1 MPELFNVLAPDDALE
16 TLTKRLSIRIEPEA
30 VPTHEALGRVTAA
43 EIVSPE
49 DLPSFPRSTMD
60 GYSVRAADTFGA
72 TDSLPAYLELAGEVP
87 MGRSP
92 DVSLSIGLAARAFT
106 GGMLAEGADAVVME
120 EHTQR
125 AGETTIEVL
134 RPVAPGENVLMVGE
148 DIRASDG
155 VLPSG
160 HLIRPQDVGG
170 LTALGITSVQVAR
183 RPRVSIVSTGDELVA
198 PGETPGPGQIR
209 DINTYT
215 ISALVEKHG
224 GVAVPI
230 GLAKDDYE
238 EQRDLA
244 ARGLEQGDILIFSA
258 GSSISSRDLTASVID
273 GLGSP
278 GVLAHGISLKP
289 GKPTIVALVDGK
301 PAFGLPGNPVSAM
314 VVFGLLVRP
323 TLNILC
329 GLDPAPGPV
338 TVTARLTRDVAS
350 AAGREDHVQVRLNG
364 TRDGTKT
371 AEPVFGKSN
380 LIYSLVRADGTIRVP
395 ADNAGLYAGEEIEV
409 SLF

>member
-16 TLTKRLSIRIEPEA
+16 TLTKRLSIRVEPEA

-43 EIVSPE
+43 GIVSPE

-72 TDSLPAYLELAGEVP
+72 TESLPAYLEIAGEVP
-87 MGRSP
+87 MGRP
-92 DVSLSIGLAARAFT
+92 PAVSLSIGMAAGAFT

-148 DIRASDG
+148 DIRTG
-155 VLPSG
+155 EEVLPSG
-160 HLIRPQDVGG
+160 HLIRPQDIGG
-170 LTALGITSVQVAR
+170 LTALGITSLQVAR

-198 PGETPGPGQIR
+198 PGETPGPGQVR

-224 GVAVPI
+224 GVPIPI

-238 EQRDLA
+238 EQRDAA

-314 VVFGLLVRP
+314 VVFDLLVRP
-323 TLNILC
+323 TLNLLC
-329 GLDPAPGPV
+329 GLDPPPGPV

-350 AAGREDHVQVRLNG
+350 AAGREDHVQVRLDG
-364 TRDGTKT
+364 ARDGGRT

-395 ADNAGLYAGEEIEV
+395 ADKAGLYAGEEVEV

>member
-16 TLTKRLSIRIEPEA
+16 TLTKRLSIRVEPEA

-43 EIVSPE
+43 GIVSPE

-72 TDSLPAYLELAGEVP
+72 TESLPAYLEIAGEVP
-87 MGRSP
+87 MGRP
-92 DVSLSIGLAARAFT
+92 PAVSLSIGMAAGAFT

-148 DIRASDG
+148 DIRTG
-155 VLPSG
+155 EEVLPSG
-160 HLIRPQDVGG
+160 HLIRPQDIGG
-170 LTALGITSVQVAR
+170 LTALGITSLQVAR

-198 PGETPGPGQIR
+198 PGETPGPGRVR

-224 GVAVPI
+224 GVPIPI

-238 EQRDLA
+238 EQRDAA

-314 VVFGLLVRP
+314 VVFDLLVRP
-323 TLNILC
+323 TLNLLC
-329 GLDPAPGPV
+329 GLDPPPGPV

-350 AAGREDHVQVRLNG
+350 AAGREDHVQVRLDG
-364 TRDGTKT
+364 ARDGGRT

-395 ADNAGLYAGEEIEV
+395 ADKAGLYAGEEVEV

>member
-1 MPELFNVLAPDDALE
+1 MPELFNVLAPNDALE
-16 TLTKRLSIRIEPEA
+16 TLTKRLSIRVEPETVA
-30 VPTHEALGRVTAA
+30 THEALGRVTAA
-43 EIVSPE
+43 EILSPE
-49 DLPSFPRSTMD
+49 DLPAFPRSTMD

-72 TDSLPAYLELAGEVP
+72 SESLPAYLELAGEVP
-87 MGRSP
+87 MGRLP
-92 DVSLSIGLAARAFT
+92 TVSLSIGMAAGAFT

-148 DIRASDG
+148 DIRAG
-155 VLPSG
+155 ELVLPSG
-160 HLIRPQDVGG
+160 HLVRPQDIGG
-170 LTALGITSVQVAR
+170 LTALGITNVQVAR

-238 EQRDLA
+238 EQRA
-244 ARGLEQGDILIFSA
+244 AAAKGLEQGDILIFSA

-364 TRDGTKT
+364 ARDGGRT

-395 ADNAGLYAGEEIEV
+395 ADKAGLYAGEEVKV

>member
-16 TLTKRLSIRIEPEA
+16 TLTKRLSIRVEPEA

-43 EIVSPE
+43 GIVSPE

-72 TDSLPAYLELAGEVP
+72 TESLPAYLEIAGEVP
-87 MGRSP
+87 MGRP
-92 DVSLSIGLAARAFT
+92 PAVSLSIGMAAGAFT

-148 DIRASDG
+148 DIRTG
-155 VLPSG
+155 EEVLPSG
-160 HLIRPQDVGG
+160 HLIRPQDIGG
-170 LTALGITSVQVAR
+170 LTALGITSLQVAR

-198 PGETPGPGQIR
+198 PGETPGPGRVR

-224 GVAVPI
+224 GVPIPI

-238 EQRDLA
+238 EQRDAA

-301 PAFGLPGNPVSAM
+301 PVFGLPGNPVSAM
-314 VVFGLLVRP
+314 VVFDLLVRP
-323 TLNILC
+323 TLNLLC
-329 GLDPAPGPV
+329 GLDPPPGPV

-350 AAGREDHVQVRLNG
+350 AAGREDHVQVRLDG
-364 TRDGTKT
+364 ARDGGRT

-395 ADNAGLYAGEEIEV
+395 ADKAGLYAGEEVEV

>member
-16 TLTKRLSIRIEPEA
+16 TLTKRLSIRVEPEA

-43 EIVSPE
+43 GIVSPE

-72 TDSLPAYLELAGEVP
+72 TESLPAYLEIAGEVP
-87 MGRSP
+87 MGRP
-92 DVSLSIGLAARAFT
+92 PAVSLSIGMAAGAFT

-148 DIRASDG
+148 DIRTG
-155 VLPSG
+155 EEVLPSG
-160 HLIRPQDVGG
+160 HLIRPQDIGG
-170 LTALGITSVQVAR
+170 LTALGITSLQVAR
-183 RPRVSIVSTGDELVA
+183 RPRVSIVSTGDELVS
-198 PGETPGPGQIR
+198 PGETPGPGRVR

-224 GVAVPI
+224 GVPIPI

-238 EQRDLA
+238 EQRDAA

-314 VVFGLLVRP
+314 VVFDLLVRP
-323 TLNILC
+323 TLNLLC
-329 GLDPAPGPV
+329 GLDPPPGPV

-350 AAGREDHVQVRLNG
+350 AAGREDHVQVRLDG
-364 TRDGTKT
+364 ARDGGRT

-395 ADNAGLYAGEEIEV
+395 ADKAGLYAGEEVEV